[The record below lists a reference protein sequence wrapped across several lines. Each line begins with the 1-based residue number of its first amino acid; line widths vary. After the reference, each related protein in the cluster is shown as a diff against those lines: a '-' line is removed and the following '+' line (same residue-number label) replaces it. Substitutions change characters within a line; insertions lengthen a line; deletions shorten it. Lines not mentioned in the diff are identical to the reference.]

1 MINLFE
7 DRHVLAQLG
16 QTIGTSRWIA
26 VPQQRITDFGH
37 ITEDPD
43 LMHIDPAWAA
53 EHSPYGKTIA
63 FGFLTVSLLTRMAND
78 VIQRPGDEMST
89 LNYGF
94 DRLRLLSPVMVGS
107 RIRGHFVLK
116 ELELRSPT
124 QFRANYAVTVE
135 IDGQHKPAL
144 VADWLSIT
152 NVRHE
157 RLPLAPAPVPS
168 AP

>member
-53 EHSPYGKTIA
+53 ATQPLWQDH
-63 FGFLTVSLLTRMAND
+63 
-78 VIQRPGDEMST
+78 
-89 LNYGF
+89 
-94 DRLRLLSPVMVGS
+94 RLRLP
-107 RIRGHFVLK
+107 
-116 ELELRSPT
+116 
-124 QFRANYAVTVE
+124 
-135 IDGQHKPAL
+135 DG
-144 VADWLSIT
+144 VAADT
-152 NVRHE
+152 HGQ
-157 RLPLAPAPVPS
+157 
-168 AP
+168 